1 MRPDLAKFCPFGKD
15 LRIFSN
21 IFKVDF
27 VFGKVLTPLWHNFY
41 AFYGWQIFI
50 AEIGQILKTNLV
62 TLLELFVSKNHI
74 FVLVCTGE
82 STQTQK
88 DCFSIIKCSASH

>member
-1 MRPDLAKFCPFGKD
+1 MIDRNTLTLKFDHFLLLTLFVVASVRPDLAKFCPFGKD

-27 VFGKVLTPLWHNFY
+27 VFGKVLTPLWQNFY

-50 AEIGQILKTNLV
+50 AEIGQILKNQSGHT
-62 TLLELFVSKNHI
+62 
-74 FVLVCTGE
+74 
-82 STQTQK
+82 
-88 DCFSIIKCSASH
+88 A